1 MKIDWIDDG
10 VLAASSIPIG
20 VKDLQFLKEQGIAA
34 IVTLTEH
41 PLTSQKEITL
51 DVLKQLGF
59 DTFHVPIDDQFPP
72 TKVQVT
78 DVLNFIRARQS
89 ESKPVLVHCAAGVGR
104 TGTML
109 HAYFLAKGLGLGEAK
124 VAVKS
129 KRLASQWLML
139 TDRQKSFV
147 EYLAAVYENP
157 DEEDF

>member
-1 MKIDWIDDG
+1 MKIDWIEDG
-10 VLAASSIPIG
+10 VLAASGIPIG

-41 PLTSQKEITL
+41 PLTSQKEITP
-51 DVLKQLGF
+51 DVLKQLDI

-78 DVLNFIRARQS
+78 DILHFIRARQA
-89 ESKPVLVHCAAGVGR
+89 ESKPVLIHCAAGIGR

-109 HAYFLAKGLGLGEAK
+109 HAYFLANGLSLDEAK
-124 VAVKS
+124 VKVKS

-147 EYLAAVYENP
+147 EYLAAVYEDP
-157 DEEDF
+157 DNEAF